1 MLERIKGLV
10 KDESGQITT
19 TEVVIL
25 VAVIALLAGV
35 FGDALNTVFT
45 GDGSEANG
53 GAVGKLEKFI
63 SNSFGEVIP
72 EGQ

>member
-25 VAVIALLAGV
+25 VAVIALLVGV
-35 FGDALNTVFT
+35 FSDELRAVFT
-45 GDGSEANG
+45 GDD
-53 GAVGKLEKFI
+53 GAVGKLNEFVSSKF
-63 SNSFGEVIP
+63 NAVIDDTNN
-72 EGQ
+72 

>member
-25 VAVIALLAGV
+25 VAVIALLAGL
-35 FGDALNTVFT
+35 FGDGLKAVFT
-45 GDGSEANG
+45 GDG
-53 GAVGKLEKFI
+53 GAVKKLNDFVSSKF
-63 SNSFGEVIP
+63 NEVIP
-72 EGQ
+72 SNTNN